1 MEGELKGRPVMMVQ
15 GQITCSAKRGRA
27 KRVWHC
33 QIGHKDGLWGA
44 RKAQERCF
52 TRAPQVSGSADA

>member
-1 MEGELKGRPVMMVQ
+1 MMVQ
-15 GQITCSAKRGRA
+15 GKITCSAKRGRP

-52 TRAPQVSGSADA
+52 TRAPQISGSADA